1 MPTKPLTQVSRQLAH
16 AVLLLCF
23 TQGAIAQ
30 QPPSDTAS
38 RRQPVAEAAK
48 PDTAASSGTEA
59 VQQAAQPPAVLTAP
73 DSASTTSCPSCLE
86 SQQGLQQ
93 TLARL
98 EAAASAAQAA
108 ASAASKRDDSFWGSV
123 FVNVFSSRLDSLLF
137 GSGEGG
143 RGVIPVVAGALSLL
157 AAAMK
162 LMLAYSSLGKRQ
174 GERSTAVKR
183 LDVGLAAFLTLTT
196 ALALWALM
204 SAKSV
209 ADAATAP
216 TQALTSALESCT
228 SQLTAGRPSVPTG
241 PAPDQSLVKALG
253 DIRASCVSSAASQ
266 SAELKEI
273 KSIAVAVAGDQHGIL
288 FNLLLTLSAM
298 GVIALVWKAFFT
310 NE

>member
-73 DSASTTSCPSCLE
+73 DSASTTSCPACPE
-86 SQQGLQQ
+86 SQGLQQ

-162 LMLAYSSLGKRQ
+162 LMLAYSSLGIRQ

-228 SQLTAGRPSVPTG
+228 SQLTAARPSVPTG

-288 FNLLLTLSAM
+288 FNLLLTLGAM

-310 NE
+310 ID